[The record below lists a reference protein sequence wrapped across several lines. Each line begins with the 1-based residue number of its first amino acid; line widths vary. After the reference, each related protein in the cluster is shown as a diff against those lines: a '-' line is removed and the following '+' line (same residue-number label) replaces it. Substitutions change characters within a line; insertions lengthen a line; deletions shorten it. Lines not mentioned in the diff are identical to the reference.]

1 MKPFNPRAVELA
13 APKQQHNWDWRAA
26 ANFICGGAGG
36 GLLLVAAFAGLDAFA
51 TRIAVLLGLA
61 LIGCGLTC
69 VWFEIG
75 RPWRAMNVYRHFA
88 TSWMTR
94 EAVVAL
100 AVFAT
105 GALALV
111 SASVVLTGV
120 AGACGAAFLYS
131 QARILAA
138 NKGIPAW
145 RHPASV
151 PLMVSTGL
159 AEGAA
164 LVLGVAVL
172 AAGAADTRLLVL
184 LLVLLALRIGCW
196 RRYIAGLT
204 GSGAP
209 VAALKVLDAFGPRF
223 QTIGHGLPAVLLVAA
238 LIGLPGRA
246 LLALLAGLLVVM
258 GGWMLKY
265 TLVRRAAFTQGLSI
279 DHLPVRGRGSS
290 GPAAKPGWKMTPDGT
305 RGQA

>member
-13 APKQQHNWDWRAA
+13 APKQQRNWDWRAA

-51 TRIAVLLGLA
+51 TRAALLMGLA

-100 AVFAT
+100 VVFAT
-105 GALALV
+105 GALAIIT
-111 SASVVLTGV
+111 ASVVLTLV

-159 AEGAA
+159 AEGAGFA
-164 LVLGVAVL
+164 AGVAAL
-172 AAGAADTRLLVL
+172 AGAGPDTKLLVL
-184 LLVLLALRIGCW
+184 LLVLLAVRVWCW
-196 RRYIAGLT
+196 RRYLAGLT
-204 GSGAP
+204 RSGAP
-209 VAALKVLDAFGPRF
+209 LAALKVLDAFGPRF
-223 QTIGHGLPAVLLVAA
+223 QTIGHGLPAVVLVAA
-238 LIGLPGRA
+238 LVGLPGRS
-246 LLALLAGLLVVM
+246 LTVLLAGLLVAASGWVM
-258 GGWMLKY
+258 KY
-265 TLVRRAAFTQGLSI
+265 TLVRRAAYTQGLAV
-279 DHLPVRGRGSS
+279 DHLPVRGRGPS
-290 GPAAKPGWKMTPDGT
+290 GPAAKPGWKMMSGGN
-305 RGQA
+305 RG

>member
-13 APKQQHNWDWRAA
+13 APKQQRNWDWRAA

-51 TRIAVLLGLA
+51 TRAALLMGLA

-100 AVFAT
+100 VVFAT
-105 GALALV
+105 GALAIIT
-111 SASVVLTGV
+111 ASVVLTLV

-159 AEGAA
+159 AEGAGFAASVAA
-164 LVLGVAVL
+164 L
-172 AAGAADTRLLVL
+172 AGAGPDTKLLVL
-184 LLVLLALRIGCW
+184 LLVLLAVRVWCW
-196 RRYIAGLT
+196 RRYLAGLT
-204 GSGAP
+204 RSGAP
-209 VAALKVLDAFGPRF
+209 LAALKVLDAFGPRF
-223 QTIGHGLPAVLLVAA
+223 QTIGHGLPAVVLVAA
-238 LIGLPGRA
+238 LVGLPGRS
-246 LLALLAGLLVVM
+246 LMVLLAGLLVAASGWVM
-258 GGWMLKY
+258 KY
-265 TLVRRAAFTQGLSI
+265 TLVRRAAYTQGLAV
-279 DHLPVRGRGSS
+279 DHLPVRGRGPS
-290 GPAAKPGWKMTPDGT
+290 GPAAKPGWKMMSGGN
-305 RGQA
+305 RG

>member
-13 APKQQHNWDWRAA
+13 APKQQRNWDWRAA

-51 TRIAVLLGLA
+51 TRVAVFLGLA

-105 GALALV
+105 GALAIFT
-111 SASVVLTGV
+111 ASMVLTV
-120 AGACGAAFLYS
+120 VVGACGLAFLYS

-159 AEGAA
+159 AEGAGFAISVAA
-164 LVLGVAVL
+164 L
-172 AAGAADTRLLVL
+172 AGGGPGTNFLVL
-184 LLVLLALRIGCW
+184 LLVLVVLRVWCW
-196 RRYIAGLT
+196 RRYLAGLT
-204 GSGAP
+204 LSGAP

-223 QTIGHGLPAVLLVAA
+223 QIVGHGLPAVVLIAA
-238 LIGLPGRA
+238 LIGLPGRSMMA
-246 LLALLAGLLVVM
+246 LMAGLLVVTS
-258 GGWMLKY
+258 GWVLKY
-265 TLVRRAAFTQGLSI
+265 TLVRRAAFTQGLAVN
-279 DHLPVRGRGSS
+279 HLPVRGRGPS
-290 GPAAKPGWKMTPDGT
+290 GPAAKPGWKMMPG
-305 RGQA
+305 GNQG

>member
-13 APKQQHNWDWRAA
+13 APKQQRNWDWRAA

-36 GLLLVAAFAGLDAFA
+36 GLLLVAALAGLDAST
-51 TRIAVLLGLA
+51 TRVAVLFGLA

-100 AVFAT
+100 TVFAS
-105 GALALV
+105 GALAL
-111 SASVVLTGV
+111 LTGAVALYVV
-120 AGACGAAFLYS
+120 AGACGLAFLYS

-151 PLMVSTGL
+151 PLMLATGL
-159 AEGAA
+159 AEGAGFVVSVA
-164 LVLGVAVL
+164 AMLGGGPSSSIAAVL
-172 AAGAADTRLLVL
+172 LILVAARAW
-184 LLVLLALRIGCW
+184 CW
-196 RRYIAGLT
+196 RSYIAGLS

-209 VAALKVLDAFGPRF
+209 VAALKVLQDFGPRF
-223 QTIGHGLPAVLLVAA
+223 LTVGHGLPVVLLVAA
-238 LIGLPGRA
+238 LFGLPGRS
-246 LLALLAGLLVVM
+246 LLLMLAGLLAAAS
-258 GGWMLKY
+258 GWVLKY
-265 TLVRRAAFTQGLSI
+265 TLVRRAAFTQGLAVN
-279 DHLPVRGRGSS
+279 HLPVRGRGPS
-290 GPAAKPGWKMTPDGT
+290 GPAAKPGWKAMPGAN
-305 RGQA
+305 GG